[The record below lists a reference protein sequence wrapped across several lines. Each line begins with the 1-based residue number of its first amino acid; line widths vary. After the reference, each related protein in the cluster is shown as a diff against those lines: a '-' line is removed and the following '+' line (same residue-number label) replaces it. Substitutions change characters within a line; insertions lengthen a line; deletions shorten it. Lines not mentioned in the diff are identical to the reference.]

1 VSSEL
6 LLKAALF
13 IPVGLG
19 VGLVGSMV
27 GVGGGFFIV
36 PFLLLTQGFGQKEA
50 TAASLGIVFLGA
62 LSGTVANGRRRRIDY
77 PLCLVLAAGTLPGA
91 LLGRW
96 LIQVF
101 SDRAFSLTFGALLL
115 SMAVYLQRVR
125 LGSRK
130 ALLPGRPRQI
140 VDSDREAHPFQAH
153 LGVGFAVCLA
163 IGVISSLFGI
173 GGGIILVPFLVIG
186 FGMSPVTATAQ
197 AQLVFVFGAAA
208 GVAGAI
214 AGRQM
219 TPEGWRAILLLGL
232 GVVAGAQGGVAAAKK
247 LPERVFRLML
257 SLILVGVATI
267 MFLKR

>member
-1 VSSEL
+1 
-6 LLKAALF
+6 
-13 IPVGLG
+13 
-19 VGLVGSMV
+19 MV

-36 PFLLLTQGFGQKEA
+36 PFLLLTQGFGQKAA

-62 LSGTVANGRRRRIDY
+62 LSGTVANSRRRRIDY

-91 LLGRW
+91 LYGRR

-115 SMAVYLQRVR
+115 SMAVYLVRVH
-125 LGSRK
+125 LGRRE
-130 ALLPGRPRQI
+130 ALLPGRPRKI
-140 VDSDREAHPFQAH
+140 VDSDGEAHAYQANFA
-153 LGVGFAVCLA
+153 VGFAVSLA

-186 FGMSPVTATAQ
+186 FGMSPVTATAT

-214 AGRQM
+214 AHRQM
-219 TPEGWRAILLLGL
+219 TPEGWEAILLLGT
-232 GVVAGAQGGVAAAKK
+232 GVVVGAQWGVAAAKK

-257 SLILVGVATI
+257 GSILVGVATL